1 MAYGVARVV
10 PRRSAMSSRP
20 SADRHLV
27 HAGPADRLDRA
38 VAAAAAI
45 SRTAARD
52 LIAAG
57 AVFLNGRRCKVA
69 SRTVHSGDR
78 LRVGSVPPAA
88 APAGLPILF
97 EGDGLLAIDKPAG
110 MPSAPTRTAASGTA
124 LTTLQAARGHRPL
137 WLVHRLDAPA
147 SGVLL
152 FATTRAAAAAL
163 SAAFR
168 ARQVEKR
175 YLALVDGSPAAE
187 AGVVEEALL
196 ARAGRAYV
204 DRRGRPART
213 AWRVAERRGAT
224 TLLVVEP
231 STGRLHQ
238 IRAHLAAIG
247 HPIVGDRVYGGSP
260 AARLMLHARDLDVI
274 VAGRRVALSAP
285 WTPG

>member
-1 MAYGVARVV
+1 
-10 PRRSAMSSRP
+10 MSQP
-20 SADRHLV
+20 SSVRDQL

-45 SRTAARD
+45 SRTAARG

-69 SRTVHSGDR
+69 SRTVHPGDR
-78 LRVGSVPPAA
+78 LRVGSA
-88 APAGLPILF
+88 APTPAPACLPIVF
-97 EGDGLLAIDKPAG
+97 EGDGVLAIDKPAG
-110 MPSAPTRTAASGTA
+110 MPSAPTRAAATGTA
-124 LTTLQAARGHRPL
+124 LTTLQAARGRRPL
-137 WLVHRLDAPA
+137 WLVHRLDAAA
-147 SGVLL
+147 SGVML

-168 ARQVEKR
+168 DQRVEKR
-175 YLALVDGSPAAE
+175 YLALVDGSPAADG
-187 AGVVEEALL
+187 GVIEEPLL
-196 ARAGRAYV
+196 ARAGRAHV
-204 DRRGRPART
+204 DPHGRPART

-224 TLLVVEP
+224 TVLVVEP

-247 HPIVGDRVYGGSP
+247 HPIVGDRLYGGSP
-260 AARLMLHARDLDVI
+260 APRLMLHARD
-274 VAGRRVALSAP
+274 VAVALAGQRLAISAP